1 MTGSSE
7 QNAQILRIGQRHILY
22 DAALIEHPDEALFSP
37 GNTETRFK
45 TAEGRGEA
53 IFFEHPGVEAPLHC
67 VLKHYHR
74 GGMIARLS
82 NDRYLGCRVEHTRS
96 FKEWRLLNYLH
107 KLELPAPI
115 PIAASVTQ
123 KGLSYQADLVT
134 KEITGVETLAD
145 ILMKK
150 ELDENTWRRVGI
162 CIRRFH
168 DHDVYHADLNARNIL
183 VADDHIYLVDFDK
196 GAVRHLGDSWKA
208 SNMTRLKRSLMKF
221 EAKPEAFYFTEENWK
236 WLLAGYRGVTG

>member
-37 GNTETRFK
+37 ANTETRLK
-45 TAEGRGEA
+45 TAEGRGDA
-53 IFFEHPGVEAPLHC
+53 IFFEYPGSKETLPC

-74 GGMIARLS
+74 GGMIARLI
-82 NDRYLGCRVEHTRS
+82 NDHYLGCRVEHTRS
-96 FKEWRLLNYLH
+96 FKEWRLLHYLQE
-107 KLELPAPI
+107 LELPAPV
-115 PIAASVTQ
+115 PLAASVIQ

-134 KEITGVETLAD
+134 REITGVETLAD
-145 ILMKK
+145 LLMAN
-150 ELDENTWRRVGI
+150 ELDQNTWHNVGK

-168 DHDVYHADLNARNIL
+168 DNDVYHADLNARNIL
-183 VADDHIYLVDFDK
+183 VADKDIYLIDFDK
-196 GAVRHLGDSWKA
+196 GAVRHLGESWKP

-221 EAKPEAFYFTEENWK
+221 KAKPENFYFSEENWK
-236 WLLAGYRGVTG
+236 WLLAGYRNP